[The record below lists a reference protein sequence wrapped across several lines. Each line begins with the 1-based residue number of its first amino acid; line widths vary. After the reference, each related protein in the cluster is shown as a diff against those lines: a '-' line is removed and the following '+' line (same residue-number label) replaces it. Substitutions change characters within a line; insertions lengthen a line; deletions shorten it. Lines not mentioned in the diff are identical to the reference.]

1 MVETLTSHRTHLQI
15 MTRTVLVV
23 LALLCTPTNAFV
35 RSPVGNSPR
44 RWINKLSAANLEK
57 NAEGLEYVQLKHDS
71 GAKSQVYLFGGDV
84 TQYSDADGT
93 EWIKVRPDAKMDG
106 SKPISGG
113 LSHCFPQ
120 FGPGN
125 IQRT

>member
-1 MVETLTSHRTHLQI
+1 

-23 LALLCTPTNAFV
+23 LALFCTPTNAFV

-44 RWINKLSAANLEK
+44 RWINKLSAATLEK

-125 IQRT
+125 LQRT